1 MRRALLASRRRS
13 ARRARAAGAADGLRH
28 ADPAQTQDEDFAR
41 SVKEWTTQPYFI
53 SPLVDHLPKVPGIP
67 SPKDV
72 LGHHIGAPATLT
84 YYADILKYYRA
95 LAAATPR
102 VKVETIGK
110 SDEDRELVVVWVS
123 SDENIKNLQTQSR
136 QPREDRRSA
145 RPDAGAGPHA
155 DRDDQAAL
163 PPDGRAAQRRDRPVG
178 DADGAG
184 LPAGDRDLAAHQADS
199 RQRHRLG
206 HAGGGAGRPRSQ
218 RRLVLPEPAG
228 TRPRRAAPPTRRR
241 GTSGAPAPAA

>member
-1 MRRALLASRRRS
+1 MRRALLASVGHSAWRPGRCRRSRWPTRRATPRRRRTRTS
-13 ARRARAAGAADGLRH
+13 RAA
-28 ADPAQTQDEDFAR
+28 
-41 SVKEWTTQPYFI
+41 VKEWTTQPYFM
-53 SPLVDHLPKVPGIP
+53 SPLVDHLPKVPGVP

-123 SDENIKNLQTQSR
+123 SDENIRNLQTNR
-136 QPREDRRSA
+136 DNLAKIADPRGA
-145 RPDAGAGPHA
+145 HAGADPHA
-155 DRDDQAAL
+155 DRDDQAEL
-163 PPDGRAAQRRDRPVG
+163 SPDGRAAQRRDRAVG

-184 LPAGDRDLAAHQADS
+184 LPARDRDVAAHQADS
-199 RQRHRLG
+199 RQRHRVG
-206 HAGGGAGRPRSQ
+206 DAGGGARRPRSQ
-218 RRLVLPEPAG
+218 RRLVLPQPGAG
-228 TRPRRAAPPTRRR
+228 GVGSAAGAATAGRAAR
-241 GTSGAPAPAA
+241 GG